1 MTAEPMYRQIAEK
14 LLSKIKSGEIERGGR
29 LPTEIELMEDYN
41 ASRNTVRDAIKLL
54 VTRRLV
60 ETRPG
65 QGTYAIEEIQPFIST
80 LTGDPQACGAEEEIY
95 NTEARQSGR
104 TPANSDP
111 RVEIQKSDAT
121 IAQAL
126 QIQEGTDVVS
136 RHQRRTLDGIPW
148 SLQTSF
154 YPMSL
159 IERGATALIQARDIP
174 DGTVPYLQNECRVR
188 QVGYSD
194 RISVR
199 SPDETETAFFKLPS
213 DGRVS
218 VFVISRVAFEENGHP
233 FRLMVT
239 VYPADR
245 NQFLVN
251 VGRVPELTPRG

>member
-1 MTAEPMYRQIAEK
+1 MAEPMYRQIAED
-14 LLSKIKSGEIERGGR
+14 LRTKIEFGVIARGSR
-29 LPTEIELMEDYN
+29 LPTEIELMAEYET
-41 ASRNTVRDAIKLL
+41 SRNTVRDAIKLL
-54 VTRRLV
+54 AARRLV
-60 ETRPG
+60 ETLPG
-65 QGTYAIEEIQPFIST
+65 QGTYIVEKITPFVST
-80 LTGDPQACGAEEEIY
+80 LTGDPQAGGAEEQIY
-95 NTEARQSGR
+95 LAEVQASGR
-104 TPANSDP
+104 TPTSSEP
-111 RVEIQKSDAT
+111 RVEIQKTDNV
-121 IAQAL
+121 IAGAL
-126 QIQEGTDVVS
+126 QIDVGAELVS
-136 RHQRRTLDGIPW
+136 RHQQRSMDGIPW

-174 DGTVPYLQNECRVR
+174 DGTVRYLAKCGIK

-199 SPDETETAFFKLPS
+199 SPDETETTFFKLLA

-218 VFVISRVAFEENGHP
+218 VFVISRVAFEENGDP

-251 VGRVPELTPRG
+251 VRAVGDAQ

>member
-1 MTAEPMYRQIAEK
+1 MAEPMYRQIAES
-14 LLSKIKSGEIERGGR
+14 LRSKIKSGEIERGSR
-29 LPTEIELMEDYN
+29 LPTEIELMEEYN

-54 VTRRLV
+54 TTRRLV

-65 QGTYAIEEIQPFIST
+65 QGTYVVEKITPFVST
-80 LTGDPQACGAEEEIY
+80 LTVDPQAGGAEEGIY
-95 NTEARQSGR
+95 LAEVQASGR
-104 TPANSDP
+104 TPTSSEP
-111 RVEIQKSDAT
+111 RVEIQKADNV
-121 IAQAL
+121 IAGAL
-126 QIQEGTDVVS
+126 QIDVGAEVVS
-136 RHQRRTLDGIPW
+136 RHQQRFMDSIPW

-159 IERGATALIQARDIP
+159 IERGATRLIQARDIP
-174 DGTVPYLQNECRVR
+174 DGTVHYLAKECGIK

-199 SPDETETAFFKLPS
+199 PPDETQTAFFELPA

-218 VFVISRVAFEENGHP
+218 VFEISRVAFEENGEP

-245 NQFLVN
+245 NQFRVN
-251 VGRVPELTPRG
+251 VGEVGGVQ